1 MSKGK
6 GKSVSEIR
14 MIPIDRI
21 NVLNPRVRNQK
32 IFYDIAINI
41 TKVGL
46 KRPITVTPC
55 RSKAEGKDY
64 DLVCGQG
71 RMEAFLACGQ
81 KEIPAIII
89 DASEEEALLKS
100 LVENLARRQ
109 HRAGDLL
116 RGIEVLRKNGYKS
129 RDIAEK
135 TGLSGDYVQGL
146 VNLME
151 KGEERLLAAVE
162 AGRMPVVLA
171 LRIAENPEDEQRALQ
186 EAYES
191 KLLRGNRLLLAKQ
204 LIDTR
209 RKRGKSFKS
218 ETGRKRVK
226 SDIAITTKAIV
237 EAFQRDADRKQS
249 LTRKADI
256 ANNRLLFIVEALR
269 QLRQE
274 EAFRNLLRAENLP
287 TMPKPIAAL
296 LSETGD
302 LHA

>member
-1 MSKGK
+1 MTKGK
-6 GKSVSEIR
+6 GKTVSEIK
-14 MIPIDRI
+14 MIPIERI
-21 NVLNPRVRNQK
+21 NILNPRARNQK
-32 IFYDIAINI
+32 IFYDIAINM
-41 TKVGL
+41 TKVGM
-46 KRPITVTPC
+46 KRPITVTPT
-55 RSKAEGKDY
+55 RSRAEGKDY

-71 RMEAFLACGQ
+71 RMEAFVACGQ
-81 KEIPAIII
+81 KEIAAIII

-116 RGIEVLRKNGYKS
+116 HGIEVLRKNGYKA

-162 AGRMPVVLA
+162 AGRMPVALA
-171 LRIAENPEDEQRALQ
+171 CRIAENPEDEQRALQ

-209 RKRGKSFKS
+209 RKRGKTFKD
-218 ETGRKRVK
+218 ETGRKRAK
-226 SDIAITTKAIV
+226 SDVHITSKAIV
-237 EAFQRDADRKQS
+237 DAFQRDADRKQS

-256 ANNRLLFIVEALR
+256 AHSRLLFIVEAMR
-269 QLRQE
+269 QLRHE
-274 EAFRNLLRAENLP
+274 DAFVNLLRAEGLP
-287 TMPKPIAAL
+287 SMPKPVAAL
-296 LSETGD
+296 LNEKGD
-302 LHA
+302 IHD